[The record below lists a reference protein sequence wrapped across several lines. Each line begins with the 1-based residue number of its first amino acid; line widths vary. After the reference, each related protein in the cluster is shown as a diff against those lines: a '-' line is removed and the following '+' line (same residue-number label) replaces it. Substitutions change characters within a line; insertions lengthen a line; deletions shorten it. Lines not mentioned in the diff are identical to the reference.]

1 MEQKNDG
8 NFPEMEKARASVL
21 ERGCKA
27 LRHIG
32 NSDVQRNFSELYDAD
47 SYPAM
52 SHPCADPEVN
62 RAVARGLG
70 LDVVDIPQAKILEIG
85 CGTGHHV
92 LSLASRWPEL
102 EFVGLDISARC
113 IKRAKN
119 LAAQAGI
126 GNVTFHAVSVLDFK
140 PEEKFDFIIAHGV
153 FSWVPDEV
161 KVGLMDFIGKHLT
174 ATGIAVVS
182 FNVAAGW
189 KDRMKVVRKVEA
201 IKQMGDVDEMTALTV
216 YRDAAEES
224 EISIID
230 DMLVKGPR
238 VLAYDDFGPVMD
250 PWSLGAVVKLAELSG
265 LKWLGD
271 SVTGERGNDREDEE
285 RKQTF
290 RSELFC
296 RRDAVLGE
304 PSTTEKRSESNYKVP
319 DFPKL
324 NPWRLVCAREALPV
338 VDNNLVPCEF
348 PFSQLKVL
356 AAMNGSMSVL
366 RLAEYAKEVS
376 PELDFVPWLKYV
388 TERGFFS

>member
-1 MEQKNDG
+1 M
-8 NFPEMEKARASVL
+8 
-21 ERGCKA
+21 
-27 LRHIG
+27 
-32 NSDVQRNFSELYDAD
+32 QRNFSELYDAD

-62 RAVARGLG
+62 RAVARSLG
-70 LDVVDIPQAKILEIG
+70 LDVVEILGAKILEIG

-92 LSLASRWPEL
+92 LSLANRWPEL
-102 EFVGLDISARC
+102 EFVGVDISQKC

-126 GNVTFHAVSVLDFK
+126 KNVSFHAVSILDFK

-161 KVGLMDFIGKHLT
+161 KVGLMDFIPKHLT
-174 ATGIAVVS
+174 ANGIAVVS

-189 KDRMKVVRKVEA
+189 KDRMKVVQKARVIQA
-201 IKQMGDVDEMTALTV
+201 AGDVDEMTALAV
-216 YRDAAEES
+216 YRDVAEEW
-224 EISIID
+224 ELAIID
-230 DMLVKGPR
+230 DMLAKGPR

-250 PWSLGAVVKLAELSG
+250 PWSLGAVVKLAELSC

-271 SVTGERGNDREDEE
+271 SVTGERGNDKDDEVSK
-285 RKQTF
+285 RTF

-296 RRDAVLGE
+296 HRDAVLGQ
-304 PSTTEKRSESNYKVP
+304 PLATEKRPESNYKVP

-338 VDNNLVPCEF
+338 VDNHLIPCEF
-348 PFSQLKVL
+348 PFSQIKVL

-376 PELDFVPWLKYV
+376 PDLDFVPWLKYLS
-388 TERGFFS
+388 ERGFFS